1 MSTDDPADYGALF
14 AAHEKSLSP
23 DERARDESRRAVDAA
38 ILRMARASGAPV
50 RERPIRPGYTLTTDD
65 TEPVTGI
72 GFALM
77 LQDAAR
83 RKIHDYIKRARQDG
97 VAWQQ
102 IGEALRLERVA
113 EERGVSLAEVAFDYA
128 TDAEHAGPF
137 DRLSFAWTCPSC
149 RGLVID
155 YGPSGGHPVDCES
168 GHAEGCERLA
178 AAVAAYEAEWA
189 DEG

>member
-23 DERARDESRRAVDAA
+23 DERAREEGRRAVDAA
-38 ILRMARASGAPV
+38 ILRMARAAGVPV
-50 RERPIRPGYTLTTDD
+50 YERPIAPGYTSTTCD
-65 TEPVTGI
+65 TGPVAGI

-83 RKIHDYIKRARQDG
+83 HRIHDYVKRARQDG
-97 VAWQQ
+97 VAWRQ
-102 IGEALRLERVA
+102 IGQALRLGPVA
-113 EERGVSLAEVAFDYA
+113 EERGGDLAEAAFDYA
-128 TDAEHAGPF
+128 AGAERARPF

-178 AAVAAYEAEWA
+178 AAVAAYEAQWA
-189 DEG
+189 GED